1 MSDKDQQHIDLT
13 LQSLQKDLYDLS
25 ARNPLVQIDPAK
37 LWLLSDS
44 SNFSQAEK
52 IYTKAKFFEKEY
64 ALKTVLK
71 VEAFL
76 KWQNPKTK
84 LFCTSPLLYK
94 PATITKKTREEI
106 SFSIVEEETVFALNP
121 ILRKLILEN
130 FQIDLPEF
138 VEEPE
143 ALYDSIENEF
153 KKTERVFEFDLT
165 ESWQL
170 ICKNA
175 VGIFN
180 YKKLLLVNDY
190 KQILSNPQK
199 TIGALFGET
208 NASKITA
215 DESRFL
221 YSLDPSQKDAVAC
234 ALESHTVIQGPP
246 GTGKSYTL
254 TNLIKSFLI
263 QNKRVL
269 FVSEKRA
276 ALDVVFQKLKKQKLD
291 LNIAYFNSDKD
302 EKKQFY
308 THLKKN
314 WQDAIQNTSL
324 KNASNPS
331 NPTFHDLLEFYPKNL
346 TQHDEQSG
354 ISIFKLEEDLLN
366 CSEKT
371 GLKELKSQPPPY
383 KIWQENSAFL
393 QIFET
398 TVSALF
404 KIKLL
409 QGLQSINLSSSVFS
423 DKNPLLKIQ
432 TRLNQAQNHI
442 NEIEKIC
449 TTYSLDS
456 SLNAITH
463 YAIAASILNMV
474 NKNQMDLLQQ
484 EHKKYKAFSN
494 LAKKFQLTQI
504 KLHQAEQLNQK
515 WSKKPTISEITE
527 LTDLLKQKKKSKSI
541 LSILKRNSAKSLDY
555 FADFSPEISTV
566 TKLQLL
572 EEVRTEW
579 HLRNELDEI
588 KLKLKHE
595 LHIQNPETEIDHIL
609 QVRTKLQSVN
619 SNAYLQILEH
629 SQSLQLI
636 RDLDKL
642 HGTLNQLSG
651 ILSYLGI
658 HSDQDRL
665 EDLRTSCTALSK
677 EIPLLENL
685 ETELKSWFKLPY
697 ALIDFVRKNRA
708 RTDELNS
715 LVLAFYLKEQTRF
728 LPKYKTLSGQALW
741 DDYRKQSQVYNTH
754 ESELNSFIQ
763 NTAANYL
770 KQMERLAETPTTR
783 LKEDKKKQRTYYK
796 QAKRIIAHELNKKQQ
811 HLAVNELMRD
821 CSEVILSLQPL
832 WMMNPLSVSQYLP
845 CIPNFFDVVIFDEA
859 SQIPLEDA
867 VPTIYRGA
875 QLIVAGDSQ
884 QMPPGNFFSSNP
896 DGTTLLDQAA
906 FNLKNKMLTHHYR
919 SENPALI
926 SFSNKH
932 FYDSELLSLPPNNS
946 QLPIEFVKIDGV
958 FEAQKNTEEA
968 KAIAL
973 HYKSLL
979 KSGKKDIGI
988 ITFSREQQFEIEK
1001 QIQLLKLEANE
1012 SLLISN
1018 LENIQGNEKEIILIS
1033 VAYAKNE
1040 AGVFRKNF
1048 GPVNQ
1053 ERGANRLNV
1062 MFTRAIQKMIVFSSV
1077 SAADFGFSDN
1087 RGVSI
1092 LADFI
1097 RYVEN
1102 FKTTHFKVTPQSV
1115 AEKIVAEY
1123 LTKNKVEFEFYSQD
1137 SGISISAFVHHKTN
1151 KILLVNPC
1159 SENESDLYTTL
1170 GALEKRFHDIKII
1183 LNCDLIS
1190 DRKKC
1195 EKELTDFF
1203 S

>member
-1 MSDKDQQHIDLT
+1 MSGKDHQHIRQT

-25 ARNPLVQIDPAK
+25 ARNPLVQIDPAR
-37 LWLLSDS
+37 LWIVTDQ
-44 SNFSQAEK
+44 SNFPQALK
-52 IYTKAKFFEKEY
+52 IYSKSKFFEKEY
-64 ALKTVLK
+64 ALKTVLQ
-71 VEAFL
+71 VEAFF
-76 KWQNPKTK
+76 KWKNPKTK

-94 PATITKKTREEI
+94 PATITKKVREEI
-106 SFSIVEEETVFALNP
+106 SFTVEEEETDFTINP
-121 ILRKLILEN
+121 VLRKLIQEN
-130 FQIDLPEF
+130 FLIDLPQQ
-138 VEEPE
+138 VTEPE
-143 ALYDSIENEF
+143 AVYTLIETEF
-153 KKTERVFEFDLT
+153 KKTERVFEFDST

-170 ICKNA
+170 ICVKA

-180 YKKLLLVNDY
+180 YKKLSLVTDY
-190 KQILSNPQK
+190 EKIIVNPLN
-199 TIGALFGET
+199 TIGALLGEG
-208 NASKITA
+208 NSPKIASV
-215 DESRFL
+215 ESSFL
-221 YSLDPSQKDAVAC
+221 HALDPSQKDAVAS
-234 ALESHTVIQGPP
+234 ALQTHTVIQGPP
-246 GTGKSYTL
+246 GTGKSHTVA
-254 TNLIKSFLI
+254 NLIKSFLI

-276 ALDVVFQKLKKQKLD
+276 ALDVVFQKLKKEKLD
-291 LNIAYFNSDKD
+291 LRIAYFNSDKD

-308 THLKKN
+308 SHLKKN
-314 WQDAIQNTSL
+314 WEDASQNINSNSTSL
-324 KNASNPS
+324 PS
-331 NPTFHDLLEFYPKNL
+331 KPMLHDLLEFYPKHI
-346 TQHDEQSG
+346 TQLDEQSG
-354 ISIFKLEEDLLN
+354 LSIFELEESLLN
-366 CSEKT
+366 CSEKIEP
-371 GLKELKSQPPPY
+371 KELKSQPPAY
-383 KIWQENSAFL
+383 KIWSENLLFL
-393 QIFET
+393 KKFET
-398 TVSALF
+398 EICTLF
-404 KIKLL
+404 KTKLL
-409 QGLQSINLSSSVFS
+409 QDIQSIALSSSVFS
-423 DKNPLLKIQ
+423 DKNPLQKVQ
-432 TRLNQAQNHI
+432 TRLNQAENHI
-442 NEIEKIC
+442 SEIEKIC
-449 TTYSLDS
+449 LKYSLS
-456 SLNAITH
+456 KSLGSITH
-463 YAIAASILNMV
+463 FAIAASILNMV

-504 KLHQAEQLNQK
+504 KLQQAEQVNQK
-515 WSKKPTISEITE
+515 WSKKPTIAEITE

-541 LSILKRNSAKSLDY
+541 LSILKRNSAKSRDY
-555 FADFSPEISTV
+555 FADFSDEISTV

-579 HLRNELDEI
+579 HLRNDLDEI
-588 KLKLKHE
+588 RIKLKHE

-619 SNAYLQILEH
+619 PTAYLQILEH
-629 SQSLQLI
+629 PESLQLI

-658 HSDQDRL
+658 HSDKASL
-665 EDLRTSCTALSK
+665 EDLSK
-677 EIPLLENL
+677 CCKQLTQEIPLLENL
-685 ETELKSWFKLPY
+685 ETELKSWFKLPFV
-697 ALIDFVRKNRA
+697 LIDFVRKNY
-708 RTDELNS
+708 DKINELNS
-715 LVLAFYLKEQTRF
+715 SVIAFHLKEQTRF
-728 LPKYKTLSGQALW
+728 QPKYKSLSGQALL
-741 DDYRKQSQVYNTH
+741 DDYHKRNRIYNVYQT
-754 ESELNSFIQ
+754 ELNAAIQ
-763 NTAANYL
+763 KNPADYL
-770 KQMERLAETPTTR
+770 KRMERLAETPTAR
-783 LKEDKKKQRTYYK
+783 LKEDQKTQRTYYK
-796 QAKRIIAHELNKKQQ
+796 QAKRIIAHELNKKQR
-811 HLAVNELMRD
+811 HLAVNELMND
-821 CSEVILSLQPL
+821 CHDVLLSLQPV

-845 CIPNFFDVVIFDEA
+845 CIPELFDAVIFDEA

-875 QLIVAGDSQ
+875 QLIVAGDSH

-932 FYDSELLSLPPNNS
+932 FYDNELLSLPPNSN
-946 QLPIEFVKIDGV
+946 QPAIEFVKIDGV
-958 FEAQKNTEEA
+958 FEAQKNIEEA

-988 ITFSREQQFEIEK
+988 IAFSREQQLEIEK
-1001 QIQLLKLEANE
+1001 QIRVLKLELNE
-1012 SLLISN
+1012 SLLVSN

-1062 MFTRAIQKMIVFSSV
+1062 MFTRAIQKMVVFSSV
-1077 SAADFGFSDN
+1077 SSADFGFSDN

-1097 RYVEN
+1097 RFVEN
-1102 FKTTHFKVTPQSV
+1102 YRTTDLKENPKTV
-1115 AEKIVAEY
+1115 AEKLIATS

-1137 SGISISAFVHHKTN
+1137 SGISFSAFVNHKAN

-1159 SENESDLYTTL
+1159 VENDSDLYTTL
-1170 GALEKRFHDIKII
+1170 GALSTRFQEIKII
-1183 LNCDLIS
+1183 LNSDLIS
-1190 DRKKC
+1190 DRKSC